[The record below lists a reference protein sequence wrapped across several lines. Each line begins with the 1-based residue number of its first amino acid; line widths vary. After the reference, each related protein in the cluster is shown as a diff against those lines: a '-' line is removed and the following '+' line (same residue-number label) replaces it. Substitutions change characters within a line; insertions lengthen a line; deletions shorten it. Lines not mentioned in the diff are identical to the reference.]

1 MNIDLLQRLPGGVVI
16 CDEIH
21 NVYNYNEHNTWGSA
35 VAFLSLYLQD
45 ATHFLY
51 MTATPLNHP
60 QEASQLLQL
69 MLYRTSKT
77 KLLED

>member
-1 MNIDLLQRLPGGVVI
+1 MVGGVVI

-21 NVYNYNEHNTWGSA
+21 NVYNYDEHNTWGA
-35 VAFLSLYLQD
+35 AIAFLSLYLQD

-60 QEASQLLQL
+60 EEVRS
-69 MLYRTSKT
+69 
-77 KLLED
+77 LLELMVYRRNEQMPLHLL